1 MAGAHS
7 PSNAF
12 AHLQHHQHNGLLG
25 PSMQVRDPHISLMQ
39 PSASFASAL
48 WSPAPQPFPYITTLS
63 SLQTVQFSD
72 SAWMS
77 CSFNHFD
84 MTCVVLTVIYYG
96 YSEPCVTVCKQG
108 YAMFGAC
115 CLWPMPVFYTLR
127 CLIDV

>member
-84 MTCVVLTVIYYG
+84 MTCIALTVIYYG
-96 YSEPCVTVCKQG
+96 YSEPCVTLFVNCD
-108 YAMFGAC
+108 MPCLEHVAC
-115 CLWPMPVFYTLR
+115 GPCLYFTL
-127 CLIDV
+127 CVVS

>member
-48 WSPAPQPFPYITTLS
+48 WSPAPQPFPYITTPS

-77 CSFNHFD
+77 CSFNYFD
-84 MTCVVLTVIYYG
+84 MTCIVLTVIYYG
-96 YSEPCVTVCKQG
+96 YSEPCVTLFVNSD
-108 YAMFGAC
+108 MPWLEHVAC
-115 CLWPMPVFYTLR
+115 GPCLYFTLR
-127 CLIDV
+127 FVS

>member
-84 MTCVVLTVIYYG
+84 MTCIVLTVIYYG
-96 YSEPCVTVCKQG
+96 YSEPCATLFVNSDMPCLEHV
-108 YAMFGAC
+108 AC
-115 CLWPMPVFYTLR
+115 GPCLYFTL
-127 CLIDV
+127 CVVS